1 MRRLRVGVA
10 ATVPLLLFCGRA
22 LGQANYQNY
31 LVGERAAAMGGAYTA
46 LADDASGAYY
56 NPAGT
61 AFSAGSSISA
71 SANLYGYVTTTQ
83 QDALGAGRDVSSRGF
98 NPIPSSVGSLFKVG
112 EPAPYGRPITL
123 GFQVFAPNSFTRDT
137 ELLTTDAAGRD
148 LALSERINWN
158 VMFLGPTA
166 AYRMSEGLSVG
177 AGAYLQYASY
187 SFRQASLTA
196 DAAGTSAQRWRLWE
210 LDSFGVVGNLGVN
223 YRDGMLHVGASVWSP
238 TIELAGDSTRTSYCT
253 AIASGP
259 CSATAPSSRTSERGK
274 ARFLEPLHGTLGVAI
289 AEHRSFAVALDV
301 SLYAPVK
308 FDLVDLAGTP
318 HIDNHVTVN
327 ANVGGEL
334 YVTRKIPLRLGF
346 WTNLSANREP
356 SVSSPQN
363 RVEAIDFYGISAG
376 SGYLSDK
383 GATTVGF
390 NYAFGNGTV
399 LRDAGVTKTS
409 GQMLLFLLAT
419 SYTF

>member
-1 MRRLRVGVA
+1 MARCRVGGLCA
-10 ATVPLLLFCGRA
+10 ASLLLLSGRA

-71 SANLYGYVTTTQ
+71 SANLYGYVTTSQ
-83 QDALGAGRDVSSRGF
+83 KDALGAGRDVSSRGF

-112 EPAPYGRPITL
+112 DPTAHGRPLTL

-158 VMFLGPTA
+158 VLYLGPTA
-166 AYRMSEGLSVG
+166 AYRASEGLAFG
-177 AGAYLQYASY
+177 LGAYLQYASY
-187 SFRQASLTA
+187 SFRQASLAA
-196 DAAGTSAQRWRLWE
+196 DATGAAAQRWRLWE
-210 LDSFGVVGNLGVN
+210 LDAYGLTGNLGVN
-223 YRDGMLHVGASVWSP
+223 YRDGLLHLGASVWSP
-238 TIELAGDSTRTSYCT
+238 TLELSGESARTLYCT
-253 AIASGP
+253 ASASGP
-259 CSATAPSSRTSERGK
+259 CSATAATSRSSERGK
-274 ARFLEPLHGTLGVAI
+274 ARFLEPLHGTVGVAL
-289 AEHRSFAVALDV
+289 ARSREFAASVDV
-301 SLYAPVK
+301 SVYAPLE
-308 FDLVDLAGTP
+308 FDLVDLSGTP
-318 HIDNHVTVN
+318 HIDNHLTVN

-334 YVTRKIPLRLGF
+334 YVTRKIPVRLGF

-356 SVSSPQN
+356 SLANPRN

-383 GATTVGF
+383 GATTVGV
-390 NYAFGNGTV
+390 NYAFGSGTV
-399 LRDAGVTKTS
+399 LRDAAVTQTS

>member
-1 MRRLRVGVA
+1 MVRSRVGVVG
-10 ATVPLLLFCGRA
+10 TLPLLLLSGRA

-112 EPAPYGRPITL
+112 EATPYGKPLTL

-158 VMFLGPTA
+158 VMYLGPTA
-166 AYRMSEGLSVG
+166 AYRLTEGLSIG
-177 AGAYLQYASY
+177 TGAYLQYASY
-187 SFRQASLTA
+187 SFRQASLGADTGGTA
-196 DAAGTSAQRWRLWE
+196 AQRWRLWE
-210 LDSFGVVGNLGVN
+210 LDAFGLAGNLGVN
-223 YRDGMLHVGASVWSP
+223 YREGLWHLGASVWSP
-238 TIELAGDSTRTSYCT
+238 TLELSGESSRTQYCT
-253 AIASGP
+253 AIANGP
-259 CSATAPSSRTSERGK
+259 CAASSVSSKLSERGK
-274 ARFLEPLHGTLGVAI
+274 ARFLEPLRGTVGVAL
-289 AEHRSFAVALDV
+289 ARPREFAVAVDV
-301 SLYAPVK
+301 SVYAPVA

-318 HIDNHVTVN
+318 HIDNHLTVN
-327 ANVGGEL
+327 TNVGGEL

-356 SVSSPQN
+356 SVSNPNN
-363 RVEAIDFYGISAG
+363 RIEAIDFYGISAG

-383 GATTVGF
+383 GATTVGL
-390 NYAFGNGTV
+390 NYAFGNGSV
-399 LRDAGVTKTS
+399 LRDTAITKTS